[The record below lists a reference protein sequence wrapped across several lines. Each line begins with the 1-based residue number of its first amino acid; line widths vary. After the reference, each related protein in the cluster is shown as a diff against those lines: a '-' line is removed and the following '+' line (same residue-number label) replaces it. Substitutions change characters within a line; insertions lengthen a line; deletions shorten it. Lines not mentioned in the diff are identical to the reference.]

1 MLQGLAFCFFCSIL
15 LVGPLKPNHKMNNL
29 APLAATLALTAT
41 APFLILFSME
51 DNLKIAQCKRAGNH
65 PPDYCMVKYLGR

>member
-1 MLQGLAFCFFCSIL
+1 
-15 LVGPLKPNHKMNNL
+15 MNNL

-65 PPDYCMVKYLGR
+65 PDFCMVKYLGR

>member
-1 MLQGLAFCFFCSIL
+1 
-15 LVGPLKPNHKMNNL
+15 MNNL

-51 DNLKIAQCKRAGNH
+51 DKLKIAQCKRAGNH

>member
-1 MLQGLAFCFFCSIL
+1 MLQGLAFCFFCSIIS
-15 LVGPLKPNHKMNNL
+15 VGQLSQQNKMNNL

-65 PPDYCMVKYLGR
+65 PDYCMVKYLGR